1 MIQFK
6 FIQILFISIF
16 SIMLFTGCSH
26 KDDEQSFDEQIW
38 QTYSDNNRLDK
49 YNELVER
56 YDNKRIILWLNEEE
70 DSWWIT
76 NFTLWLVFSILPDMP
91 DILAMGTLVGIM
103 WAIGMI
109 GVAGGILGGLA
120 WLGGLMGGIPGLPP
134 AIVGILFLGIMFSV
148 LQKLF
153 ALLF

>member
-1 MIQFK
+1 
-6 FIQILFISIF
+6 
-16 SIMLFTGCSH
+16 
-26 KDDEQSFDEQIW
+26 
-38 QTYSDNNRLDK
+38 
-49 YNELVER
+49 
-56 YDNKRIILWLNEEE
+56 
-70 DSWWIT
+70 
-76 NFTLWLVFSILPDMP
+76 MP

-153 ALLF
+153 GLLF

>member
-1 MIQFK
+1 MIHFK

-26 KDDEQSFDEQIW
+26 KDNEQSFDEQIW

-49 YNELVER
+49 YNELVEK
-56 YDNKRIILWLNEEE
+56 YDNKRIILWLNKKE

-153 ALLF
+153 ELLF